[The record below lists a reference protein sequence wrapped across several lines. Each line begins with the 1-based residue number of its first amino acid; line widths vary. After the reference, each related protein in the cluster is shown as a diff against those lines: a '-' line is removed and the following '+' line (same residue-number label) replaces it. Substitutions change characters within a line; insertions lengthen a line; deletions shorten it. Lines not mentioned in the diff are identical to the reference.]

1 MNSISSSLSTGIKDL
16 LIQSGYD
23 TNQVY
28 VGATLNHSQLN
39 TKVSDLFL
47 KEFTYSTQRIVQ
59 NKQES
64 TLDPVWDWTLI
75 DDYLDFADK
84 NNIVLR
90 IHGPIS
96 PQASQW
102 AKADNRTKDELKKNM
117 TEYFIALCKRIN
129 NEPSVK
135 WMDVVNETITPQGDW
150 FEEKPGVTQWE
161 NPGTNR

>member
-1 MNSISSSLSTGIKDL
+1 MTLKQQALLFLSPVQNIKTNSISSSLSTGIKDL

-64 TLDPVWDWTLI
+64 TQDPVYGI
-75 DDYLDFADK
+75 
-84 NNIVLR
+84 
-90 IHGPIS
+90 GIS
-96 PQASQW
+96 
-102 AKADNRTKDELKKNM
+102 
-117 TEYFIALCKRIN
+117 
-129 NEPSVK
+129 
-135 WMDVVNETITPQGDW
+135 
-150 FEEKPGVTQWE
+150 
-161 NPGTNR
+161 